1 MICSLCP
8 RQCRVDRA
16 VTAGYCGMPEE
27 LYVARA
33 ALHFWEEPCISG
45 SRGSGAVFF
54 AGCNL
59 KCVYCQNYEIS
70 ALRYGKAITE
80 DRLSD
85 IFMRLQDE
93 GAHNINLVTPT
104 HYLHKIIPA
113 LKKAKL
119 KIPVVY
125 NTGGYESIGSLQRL
139 EGLIDI
145 YLPDFK
151 YFSSEI
157 AGAFSDAPDYPDVVK
172 AAINEMVRQTGK
184 PVFDEEGM
192 LKRGTVVRHLIL
204 PGHYRDSIEIMKWLA
219 GNHREDI
226 LISVM
231 RQFTPNKRTDI
242 KELNRIL
249 TTYEY
254 EAVLNV
260 LIELGMENVY
270 IQEKGSEGKDFI
282 PAFDLTGVD

>member
-1 MICSLCP
+1 MICCLCP
-8 RQCRVDRA
+8 RQCRVDRTL
-16 VTAGYCGMPEE
+16 TAGYCGMPEE
-27 LYVARA
+27 LYIARA

-85 IFMRLQDE
+85 IFIELQDE

-125 NTGGYESIGSLQRL
+125 NTGGYESIESLKRL

-151 YFSSEI
+151 YFSSKI
-157 AGAFSDAPDYPDVVK
+157 SGAFSDVPDYPDIVIT
-172 AAINEMVRQTGK
+172 AINEMVRQTGK
-184 PVFDEEGM
+184 PLFDEEGI
-192 LKRGTVVRHLIL
+192 LKSGTMVRHLIL

-219 GNHREDI
+219 ENHKEDI

-231 RQFTPNKRTDI
+231 RQFTPNNRTDI

-254 EAVLNV
+254 DAVLKF
-260 LIELGMENVY
+260 LIENGMENVY
-270 IQEKGSEGKDFI
+270 IQEKGSVGEDFI
-282 PAFDLTGVD
+282 PPFDLTGVD